1 MTNRTFAECWVVGGG
16 SGVVKRSVV
25 LSLLFVSSFVF
36 ICAVLIILYWTVVY
50 YGTYMY
56 EFSWRW

>member
-36 ICAVLIILYWTVVY
+36 ICAVLIILYWTCLLWNVY
-50 YGTYMY
+50 V
-56 EFSWRW
+56 